1 MVLEAAF
8 LEHMAGLTTVLTQI
22 DSFFEYFSASFFLR
36 GWDLLYCCPELR
48 YNLTSHQ

>member
-22 DSFFEYFSASFFLR
+22 DSFFEYFSALFFLR
-36 GWDLLYCCPELR
+36 GLDLLYYYPELC
-48 YNLTSHQ
+48 YNLTSLQ